1 MTDARKN
8 PDLISMTGFARV
20 EGRTP
25 DGTAWVWDLRSVNGK
40 SLDVRFRLPQGCESL
55 EKPLRDRIG
64 SGLARGSVNIGLALT
79 RSARAAGLGIN
90 AAWLDTLIAAAAET
104 LARHPGTVAPP
115 SFDGLLQVK
124 GVVET
129 AEAPADDSAEAALHG
144 LLLADFDRAIAALG
158 RARADEGG
166 RIAKVIVEQVDTI
179 ERLVSLAEAAE
190 AARPEGRRERLNR
203 MVAELLDTTTLP
215 EDRIAQELALLATRY
230 DIREELDRLGSH
242 IAAARALF
250 AEGQGIGRKFDF
262 LCQEFNRE
270 ANTLCSKSSD
280 ATLTGIGLELKTV
293 IDRLREQIQNIE

>member
-1 MTDARKN
+1 MTDATKI
-8 PDLISMTGFARV
+8 PELISMTGFARV
-20 EGRTP
+20 EGRAP

-55 EKPLRDRIG
+55 EKPLRERIG
-64 SGLARGSVNIGLALT
+64 SSLIRGSVNIGLALN
-79 RSARAAGLGIN
+79 RAAKATGLGIN

-104 LARHPGTVAPP
+104 LARHPGSVAPP
-115 SFDGLLQVK
+115 TFDGLLQVK

-129 AEAPADDSAEAALHG
+129 AEAPADDSAEAALQA
-144 LLLADFDRAIAALG
+144 LVLADFDRAVAALAA
-158 RARADEGG
+158 ARAEEGQ

-179 ERLVSLAEAAE
+179 ARLVAQAETAE
-190 AARPEGRRERLNR
+190 AARPEARKERLNR
-203 MVAELLDTTTLP
+203 MVAELLDAAPLP
-215 EDRIAQELALLATRY
+215 EERIAQELALLVTRY
-230 DIREELDRLGSH
+230 DIREELDRLDSH
-242 IAAARALF
+242 VAAARSLF

-280 ATLTGIGLELKTV
+280 AVLTGIGLELKTV

>member
-1 MTDARKN
+1 MTDATKT

-20 EGRTP
+20 EGRSP

-55 EKPLRDRIG
+55 EKPLRDRVG
-64 SGLARGSVNIGLALT
+64 ASLVRGSVNIGLSL
-79 RSARAAGLGIN
+79 ARAARLSGLGIN
-90 AAWLDTLIAAAAET
+90 AAWLETLIAAAAET

-129 AEAPADDSAEAALHG
+129 AEAPADDSSEAALHG
-144 LLLADFDRAIAALG
+144 LILADFDRALAALAE
-158 RARADEGG
+158 ARADEGQ
-166 RIAKVIVEQVDTI
+166 RIAKVVVEQVDTI
-179 ERLVSLAEAAE
+179 ERLVKAAEAAE
-190 AARPEGRRERLNR
+190 AARPEARKDRLAR
-203 MVAELLDTTTLP
+203 MIGELLETTTLP
-215 EDRIAQELALLATRY
+215 EDRIAQELALLVTRY
-230 DIREELDRLGSH
+230 DIREELDRLASH
-242 IAAARALF
+242 IAAARDLF

-270 ANTLCSKSSD
+270 ANTLCSKSAD